1 MLDAEEEVG
10 ARRTESGERTAEEI
24 LGPEERGGGTE
35 QARHWEREELAEAR
49 QVEGVLADR
58 MGKIN
63 AHFGPM
69 SGVIRERLLASPEA
83 MAILGPYLPKGPA
96 VEGEE
101 LPRSGGGSAPTQ
113 EHRNEETEPR
123 GGEGA
128 TGVAEGVRDEVSG
141 LDCGEES
148 DDDGDDD
155 ADECSMS
162 LEELV
167 AAGHITEAE
176 KRHEEE
182 EEAKLLALQAKVAA
196 WGTQIKARDGAM
208 AESMKNILS
217 ASPEAMEIL
226 GQFLPRA
233 P

>member
-1 MLDAEEEVG
+1 MKRG
-10 ARRTESGERTAEEI
+10 SGSA
-24 LGPEERGGGTE
+24 
-35 QARHWEREELAEAR
+35 AELAEASKLD
-49 QVEGVLADR
+49 GVLADG
-58 MGKIN
+58 MAKIK

-83 MAILGPYLPKGPA
+83 MAILGPYLPKRAA

-101 LPRSGGGSAPTQ
+101 LPRSGGASEAAA
-113 EHRNEETEPR
+113 ERRNEETKPGDEG

-128 TGVAEGVRDEVSG
+128 PGVAEGIRDDVSG
-141 LDCGEES
+141 LDCDGES
-148 DDDGDDD
+148 DDADDDGD
-155 ADECSMS
+155 ECLMS

-196 WGTQIKARDGAM
+196 WGARIKARDGAM

-217 ASPEAMEIL
+217 ASPEAMEVL

-233 P
+233 PTA